1 MTPHVT
7 AHVTAE
13 VTAQVTAAWIST
25 EHYLPKIWADRMHS
39 YRLPGVVTPAGTEP
53 VRICAVVGGP
63 FYA

>member
-1 MTPHVT
+1 MTLIEILPAVRQLPT
-7 AHVTAE
+7 L
-13 VTAQVTAAWIST
+13 AWIST